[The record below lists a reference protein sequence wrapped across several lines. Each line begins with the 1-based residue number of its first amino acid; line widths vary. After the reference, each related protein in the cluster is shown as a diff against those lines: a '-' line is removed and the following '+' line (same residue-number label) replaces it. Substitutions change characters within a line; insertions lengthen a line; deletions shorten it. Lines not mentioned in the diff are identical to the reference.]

1 MVIVPERVP
10 PPRFVP
16 SATVTLPL
24 NWVAVFP
31 WASCAVTWT
40 AGAMAAPAV
49 VLLGWTLKTS
59 CVGVPTA
66 TLNAVL
72 VAGVT
77 PVAAAASVYP
87 VPTLLMLRFAK
98 VATPP
103 TAVTPVVPARVP
115 PPAFVP
121 IATVTLLP
129 NPVAT
134 LPCAS
139 SAVTWTAG
147 AIVAPAVALLGS
159 TLNTSCAAPPGVTL
173 NPALGCV
180 GRPVAA
186 AVSVYPFPPLL
197 TRGLASVAPPLTA
210 VTVVVPDNAP
220 PLGFAPSATVTFPV
234 KVGSVL
240 PSASSAVTWTAGV
253 IAAPAVAALGWTG
266 DTRGVAVAA
275 ATRKAVLRF
284 VAIPF

>member
-1 MVIVPERVP
+1 
-10 PPRFVP
+10 
-16 SATVTLPL
+16 
-24 NWVAVFP
+24 
-31 WASCAVTWT
+31 
-40 AGAMAAPAV
+40 
-49 VLLGWTLKTS
+49 
-59 CVGVPTA
+59 
-66 TLNAVL
+66 
-72 VAGVT
+72 
-77 PVAAAASVYP
+77 
-87 VPTLLMLRFAK
+87 MLRFAK

-186 AVSVYPFPPLL
+186 AVSVYPVPTLFTLRP
-197 TRGLASVAPPLTA
+197 ASGGAPPTA
-210 VTVVVPDNAP
+210 GTEVVPDTGP
-220 PLGFAPSATVTFPV
+220 PPGFAPSATVT
-234 KVGSVL
+234 L
-240 PSASSAVTWTAGV
+240 PAQ
-253 IAAPAVAALGWTG
+253 
-266 DTRGVAVAA
+266 
-275 ATRKAVLRF
+275 
-284 VAIPF
+284 

>member
-1 MVIVPERVP
+1 VTLRSENVATPATAATVAVPESAP
-10 PPRFVP
+10 PPGFAP
-16 SATVTLPL
+16 SASLTLPV

-31 WASCAVTWT
+31 WASCAVTCT
-40 AGAMAAPAV
+40 AGAMATPAV
-49 VLLGWTLKTS
+49 ALLGWTLKTS
-59 CVGVPTA
+59 CAAAPTV
-66 TLNAVL
+66 TLNALL

-159 TLNTSCAAPPGVTL
+159 TLNTSCAAAPGVTL
-173 NPALGCV
+173 NAALGCV

-186 AVSVYPFPPLL
+186 AVSV
-197 TRGLASVAPPLTA
+197 
-210 VTVVVPDNAP
+210 
-220 PLGFAPSATVTFPV
+220 
-234 KVGSVL
+234 
-240 PSASSAVTWTAGV
+240 
-253 IAAPAVAALGWTG
+253 
-266 DTRGVAVAA
+266 
-275 ATRKAVLRF
+275 
-284 VAIPF
+284 

>member
-1 MVIVPERVP
+1 MLRVENVATPATAATVAVPDRVP
-10 PPRFVP
+10 PPGLVP
-16 SATVTLPL
+16 SAAVTLPL
-24 NWVAVFP
+24 NPVAVLP
-31 WASCAVTWT
+31 CASWTVTCT
-40 AGAMAAPAV
+40 AGVMAPPAV

-186 AVSVYPFPPLL
+186 AVSV
-197 TRGLASVAPPLTA
+197 
-210 VTVVVPDNAP
+210 
-220 PLGFAPSATVTFPV
+220 
-234 KVGSVL
+234 
-240 PSASSAVTWTAGV
+240 
-253 IAAPAVAALGWTG
+253 
-266 DTRGVAVAA
+266 
-275 ATRKAVLRF
+275 
-284 VAIPF
+284 

>member
-1 MVIVPERVP
+1 MLRVENVATPATAATVAVPDRVP
-10 PPRFVP
+10 SPGLVP
-16 SATVTLPL
+16 SAAVTLPL
-24 NWVAVFP
+24 NPVAVLP
-31 WASCAVTWT
+31 CASWTVTCT
-40 AGAMAAPAV
+40 VG
-49 VLLGWTLKTS
+49 GTLTSS

-72 VAGVT
+72 AAGVT

-159 TLNTSCAAPPGVTL
+159 TLNTSCAAAPGVTL

-186 AVSVYPFPPLL
+186 AVSV
-197 TRGLASVAPPLTA
+197 
-210 VTVVVPDNAP
+210 
-220 PLGFAPSATVTFPV
+220 
-234 KVGSVL
+234 
-240 PSASSAVTWTAGV
+240 
-253 IAAPAVAALGWTG
+253 
-266 DTRGVAVAA
+266 
-275 ATRKAVLRF
+275 
-284 VAIPF
+284 